1 MKKLFTLILAVVL
14 CFSIAACTNPGNTDA
29 TETTS
34 ATDPNPSLDSQPTA
48 SAPLNVWAIES
59 YAITDYATN
68 GQSLWMEEQTGVPV
82 NWMAVPSNGWYTAF
96 QASVMAEE
104 PVDIYLYPFDTTE
117 VDLLG
122 TQMNYIIPLENLI
135 TEENTP
141 NIWAILEANPELRDL
156 ITAPDGHI
164 YTLFA
169 NDVYNLH
176 AYTQKLWVNRHF
188 LEMYTA
194 DTGKEMP
201 STTAAF
207 EEMLLYFNTH
217 DMNGNGIQ
225 DEIPYIGQAGVDGM
239 YNLFGSFLPANS
251 SSGFGCYINDRGEL
265 DFAYNQDA
273 YKEALAYIQNLY
285 TQGLISP
292 DTFTTTPE
300 ERYVLTS
307 GNPEQ
312 VRACVVA
319 AVTANQVVQ
328 LSSEA
333 GSMTYDDYIALPPLA
348 GPDGVRT
355 IMSTGEAGVSLRN
368 AITTRCQD
376 PIAAIKWL
384 DAGYCEAARLYAVYG
399 GLENEAWTYADGE
412 TLAGPGRVITS
423 QLDSEDNVCW
433 RGQGIVFRITEQDY
447 LSMDASQIATNS
459 DLASYRANLAYRP
472 YMVQNP
478 WPSIVWAGE
487 HAEEGAQF
495 SELNGLIQKAVT
507 EFYTDVV
514 LGRKNLESD
523 WDFYVQSLNDMN
535 LKRYIELVDLYI
547 SKG

>member
-14 CFSIAACTNPGNTDA
+14 CFNITACMNTGGTDA
-29 TETTS
+29 TEGPSTTVS
-34 ATDPNPSLDSQPTA
+34 NPSLDSQPAVVT
-48 SAPLNVWAIES
+48 PLNVWAIES

-68 GQSLWMEEQTGVPV
+68 GQSRWMEEQTGVPV
-82 NWMAVPSNGWYTAF
+82 NWMAVPTNGWYDAF
-96 QASVMAEE
+96 KASVMAEE

-117 VDLLG
+117 ADLLG
-122 TQMNYIIPLENLI
+122 TQMNYIIPLEDLI

-169 NDVYNLH
+169 NDVYNLY
-176 AYTQKLWVNRHF
+176 AYTQKLWVNRRF
-188 LEMYTA
+188 LEAYTA

-207 EEMLLYFNTH
+207 EEMLQYFNTH

-251 SSGFGCYINDRGEL
+251 SSGFGCYVNDRGEL
-265 DFAYNQDA
+265 DFAYNMDA
-273 YKEALAYIQNLY
+273 YKEALAYVRDLY
-285 TQGLISP
+285 SEGLISP
-292 DTFTTTPE
+292 DTFSISSE
-300 ERYVLTS
+300 DRFILTS
-307 GNPEQ
+307 GNPAN
-312 VRACVVA
+312 VRAGVVA

-328 LSSEA
+328 LSSEP
-333 GSMTYDDYIALPPLA
+333 GSMTYDDYIALPPLE
-348 GPDGVRT
+348 GPDGIRT
-355 IMSTGEAGVSLRN
+355 IMSTGETTVSLRN

-376 PIAAIKWL
+376 PVAAIKWL
-384 DAGYCEAARLYAVYG
+384 DAGYSEAARLYAVYG

-412 TLAGPGRVITS
+412 TLEGPGRVITS
-423 QLDSEDNVCW
+423 LLDREDNVCW

-459 DLASYRANLAYRP
+459 DLASYRANRAYRP
-472 YMVQNP
+472 YMLQNP
-478 WPSIVWAGE
+478 WPPIVWAGE
-487 HAEEGAQF
+487 NAEEGAQF

-507 EFYTDVV
+507 EFYTDVI

-523 WDFYVQSLNDMN
+523 WDSYVQSLNDIN
-535 LKRYIELVDLYI
+535 LERYIELVNLYI